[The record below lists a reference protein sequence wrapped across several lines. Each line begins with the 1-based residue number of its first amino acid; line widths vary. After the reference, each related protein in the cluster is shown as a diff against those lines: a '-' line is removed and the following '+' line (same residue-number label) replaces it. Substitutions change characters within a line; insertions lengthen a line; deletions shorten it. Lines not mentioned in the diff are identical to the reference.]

1 MFLKFEFGKQ
11 TQKVHFTYRLQSQ
24 YANKTRDVV
33 EGFGIA
39 IGIFDKLFR
48 SDAEQEPSDDSNS
61 LHTMKRIFQY
71 SYEFWRKLSLIE
83 DEINVSFDPAKIGN
97 IKENVQD
104 VEELYLLLIEKKAIR
119 EDGKLTSTETTGITI
134 KSDKY
139 IPEIGQKI
147 ALTFIR
153 KVTYTICEQNIT
165 IHTANLL
172 DNAIIKEIIKNESGE
187 MKVLY
192 DDTDSAPMYISCT
205 GYKSQEE
212 AIIEQDLII
221 KDKERTKKYEEALT
235 VTEYIRKSK
244 AVS

>member
-1 MFLKFEFGKQ
+1 MEKIKLN
-11 TQKVHFTYRLQSQ
+11 RRR
-24 YANKTRDVV
+24 NKR
-33 EGFGIA
+33 F
-39 IGIFDKLFR
+39 
-48 SDAEQEPSDDSNS
+48 
-61 LHTMKRIFQY
+61 
-71 SYEFWRKLSLIE
+71 
-83 DEINVSFDPAKIGN
+83 FDPSKSN

-104 VEELYLLLIEKKAIR
+104 VEELYLLLIEKKLFGRMQLIDR
-119 EDGKLTSTETTGITI
+119 NN
-134 KSDKY
+134 KSHLNLISISRNRTKF
-139 IPEIGQKI
+139 

-172 DNAIIKEIIKNESGE
+172 YNAIIKEIIKNESGE

-235 VTEYIRKSK
+235 VIEYIRKSE